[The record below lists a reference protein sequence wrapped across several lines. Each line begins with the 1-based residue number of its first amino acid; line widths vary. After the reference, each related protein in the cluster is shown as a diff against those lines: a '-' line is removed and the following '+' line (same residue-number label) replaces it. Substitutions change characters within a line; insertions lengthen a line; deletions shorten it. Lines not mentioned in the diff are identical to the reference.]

1 MDSLKSLL
9 KHEKAFLKPAKPC
22 ETLLPAF
29 INHFTKP
36 SLLIFAITNIVYLC
50 QATLSHILGRREH
63 THLIASI
70 WNVRRRQRG
79 VCLMT
84 HRTPRIRTVRLHT
97 YWNLCMYV
105 CTNTHTAVCTKL
117 RTCSHFCQPQFVVV
131 VALWMFIFVAVA
143 VAIRGV
149 CVKKCVASVGVG
161 AGAALSQMKFNEPT
175 QTEIKYQK
183 QHKEWEKHNNAV
195 AGKIQRS

>member
-1 MDSLKSLL
+1 MNSYFLLDSSKFLFKYEKSFS
-9 KHEKAFLKPAKPC
+9 KPTKPFLMPNSF
-22 ETLLPAF
+22 LPAF

-84 HRTPRIRTVRLHT
+84 HRTPRIRTVRLHIHT
-97 YWNLCMYV
+97 GIYVYMCAQIHTQLSARNFALVRTFVNHNLLLLSLFECLY
-105 CTNTHTAVCTKL
+105 
-117 RTCSHFCQPQFVVV
+117 
-131 VALWMFIFVAVA
+131 FVAVA
-143 VAIRGV
+143 VAVRGV

-183 QHKEWEKHNNAV
+183 QHKE
-195 AGKIQRS
+195 